1 MNFLK
6 SGLQTVLGSQQPNQ
20 TPSGA
25 ETVELLVER
34 VTSST
39 LLEDRRDACRALK
52 ALSKKYRI
60 EVGIGM
66 NAMLQVVENDRTDC
80 EIIGYCLDTLCHV
93 TYPEQFEEEEDN
105 PNVTAN
111 IGEQFTEIFIKNS
124 DNVCLVLGCL
134 EEYDFR
140 VRWAAIKLLTNLLA
154 NRPKEIQEI
163 VLVSPM
169 GVSKMM
175 DLLIDSREVIRN
187 DALLLMIQLTKGNGN
202 IQKIVAFENAFDR
215 LLDVIKEEGCSDG
228 GIVVEDCLI
237 LMLNLLKNNP
247 SNQQFFKEGSY
258 IQRLAPMLELSTDQ
272 DQAGMSP
279 QKVSNLHCML
289 QVVRA
294 LVCPS
299 NPQQVISSCQKAIRS
314 SGLLSAICN
323 IIMASGVPPDLLIET
338 INTIAEVIRGDG
350 QNQDYFNSFV
360 APCDPPLS
368 AIVLLLMSMVNEKQ
382 PLSLRC
388 AVLYCFQSYLYRNET
403 GQTSL
408 VKTLLQSSEQTQS
421 ITSGQL
427 LCRSLFSTDPLS
439 NWFAAVSM
447 SHALLENPA
456 QKEQLLRVVL
466 ATSHISKPVSLLE
479 QCNQLLQQANC
490 KFQSKVGLLML
501 LSVWLS
507 HCQLAVRTFLSIPGT
522 VAYLTGQISA
532 NEHGDNEYLVQG
544 LCAFLMGICI
554 QFNDNSVKEHQREFL
569 CQLLVKRIGLDTYNK
584 KLGEVSKHENYS
596 KSAKQPQIR
605 IAATTDLLLDY
616 EFCRLFKA
624 LEAIIT
630 KTVNGFSTG
639 GENITEI
646 TLSQEASGL
655 VAQYKDIIREQDVR
669 LQALQQQLA
678 QSEAKVHELAGAV
691 EQAQSSNAQLQD
703 QNILLKAQLQAA
715 SDLRQ
720 QQTLSSSASSPLHI
734 LSAQG
739 EPHHQQQ
746 EALEKRLSML
756 TLEQQT
762 DRAKLAY
769 YESENSRLLGELD
782 QLRARVSVA
791 EGKANES
798 GTELDKLRK
807 DQEDLLELLTDQEN
821 KMQRYR
827 MELKRVTG
835 HSFDEDDDVDDELQ
849 AIEAN
854 DGESKDMAETTT
866 TASSSSYP
874 GGFVC

>member
-6 SGLQTVLGSQQPNQ
+6 SGLQTVLGSQQPSQ
-20 TPSGA
+20 APSGA

-39 LLEDRRDACRALK
+39 MLEDRRDACRALK

-66 NAMLQVVENDRTDC
+66 NAMLQVLENDRTDC

-93 TYPEQFEEEEDN
+93 TSPEQFEEEEDN

-124 DNVCLVLGCL
+124 DNVCLVLTCL

-258 IQRLAPMLELSTDQ
+258 IQRLAPMLELSTDH

-388 AVLYCFQSYLYRNET
+388 AVLYCFLSYLYRNEA

-447 SHALLENPA
+447 SHALLENQA

-466 ATSHISKPVSLLE
+466 ATSHTSKPVSLLE

-554 QFNDNSVKEHQREFL
+554 QFNDNSVQEHQREFL

-624 LEAIIT
+624 LEASIS
-630 KTVNGFSTG
+630 KTVNGFSSG
-639 GENITEI
+639 GENITEL

-655 VAQYKDIIREQDVR
+655 VAQYKDIIREQDTR
-669 LQALQQQLA
+669 LQALQQQLT
-678 QSEAKVHELAGAV
+678 QTDAKVRELSGAL
-691 EQAQSSNAQLQD
+691 EQSHSSNAQLQD

-715 SDLRQ
+715 ADLR
-720 QQTLSSSASSPLHI
+720 QQTLSSSASSPLH
-734 LSAQG
+734 LLPAQG
-739 EPHHQQQ
+739 DQQ

-756 TLEQQT
+756 SLEQQT
-762 DRAKLAY
+762 DRAKMAY

-791 EGKANES
+791 ESKANEA
-798 GTELDKLRK
+798 GTEIDKLRK
-807 DQEDLLELLTDQEN
+807 DQEDLLELLTDQES
-821 KMQRYR
+821 KLQRYR

-835 HSFDEDDDVDDELQ
+835 QSFDEDDDEDDELQ

-854 DGESKDMAETTT
+854 DGDSKEATTT
-866 TASSSSYP
+866 SMANSSNYP

>member
-1 MNFLK
+1 LCVGLFATGMNFLK

-20 TPSGA
+20 APSGA

-66 NAMLQVVENDRTDC
+66 NAMLQVLENDRTDC

-93 TYPEQFEEEEDN
+93 TSPEQFEEEEDN

-124 DNVCLVLGCL
+124 DNVCLVLACL

-299 NPQQVISSCQKAIRS
+299 NPQQ
-314 SGLLSAICN
+314 
-323 IIMASGVPPDLLIET
+323 
-338 INTIAEVIRGDG
+338 
-350 QNQDYFNSFV
+350 
-360 APCDPPLS
+360 
-368 AIVLLLMSMVNEKQ
+368 
-382 PLSLRC
+382 
-388 AVLYCFQSYLYRNET
+388 
-403 GQTSL
+403 
-408 VKTLLQSSEQTQS
+408 
-421 ITSGQL
+421 
-427 LCRSLFSTDPLS
+427 
-439 NWFAAVSM
+439 
-447 SHALLENPA
+447 
-456 QKEQLLRVVL
+456 
-466 ATSHISKPVSLLE
+466 
-479 QCNQLLQQANC
+479 
-490 KFQSKVGLLML
+490 
-501 LSVWLS
+501 
-507 HCQLAVRTFLSIPGT
+507 
-522 VAYLTGQISA
+522 
-532 NEHGDNEYLVQG
+532 
-544 LCAFLMGICI
+544 
-554 QFNDNSVKEHQREFL
+554 
-569 CQLLVKRIGLDTYNK
+569 
-584 KLGEVSKHENYS
+584 
-596 KSAKQPQIR
+596 
-605 IAATTDLLLDY
+605 
-616 EFCRLFKA
+616 
-624 LEAIIT
+624 
-630 KTVNGFSTG
+630 
-639 GENITEI
+639 
-646 TLSQEASGL
+646 
-655 VAQYKDIIREQDVR
+655 
-669 LQALQQQLA
+669 ALQQQLA
-678 QSEAKVHELAGAV
+678 HQEAKVRELSGAL
-691 EQAQSSNAQLQD
+691 EQSQSSNAQLQD

-715 SDLRQ
+715 ADLR
-720 QQTLSSSASSPLHI
+720 QQTLSSSASSPLH
-734 LSAQG
+734 LLPAQG
-739 EPHHQQQ
+739 DHQQ
-746 EALEKRLSML
+746 EVLEKRLSML
-756 TLEQQT
+756 SLEQQT

-782 QLRARVSVA
+782 QLRTRVSVA

-807 DQEDLLELLTDQEN
+807 DQEDLLELLTDQES

-835 HSFDEDDDVDDELQ
+835 QSFDEDDDVDDELQ

-854 DGESKDMAETTT
+854 DGEGKDAPSMAN
-866 TASSSSYP
+866 SSNHP